1 MRVWQSIAFA
11 ETEQLVD
18 IAVAA
23 EELGF
28 TGLTTADHLV
38 TPQAIEAPYPYSED
52 GSIWWDPNTD
62 FPDVWMAA
70 AVLAQHTTTLRF
82 MPLVYIPP
90 LREVFSVAKL
100 ISTAAVFSN
109 NRVELGAGVG
119 WMKDEFLLTGQDFHR
134 RGRHTDEMLEVLRKF
149 LTTNGMVSHSGEFYD
164 FPPVQMEPVPT
175 GPVPVLIG
183 GVSKPALR
191 RAARWDGW
199 LGINFEIDEL
209 EQMVGQLNAAR
220 QEAGTADRDDYRIMM
235 ALNQAPTLGDVER
248 LTELGVTDL
257 NVVPW
262 LFSHGLATSSI
273 DFKRDTMAAIA
284 DSVISRL

>member
-1 MRVWQSIAFA
+1 MRFWHSIAFA

-18 IAVAA
+18 IAIAA

-70 AVLAQHTTTLRF
+70 AVLAQHTATLRF

-100 ISTAAVFSN
+100 VSTAAVFSD

-149 LTTNGMVSHSGEFYD
+149 LGGGMVSHSGEFYD

-175 GPVPVLIG
+175 EPVPVLIG

-209 EQMVGQLNAAR
+209 EEKVGQLSAAR
-220 QEAGTADRDDYRIMM
+220 QEAGTADRDDFRIMI
-235 ALNQAPTLGDVER
+235 ALGHTPTLGEIER
-248 LTELGVTDL
+248 LIELGVTDY

-273 DFKRDTMAAIA
+273 EFKRDTMAAFA
-284 DSVISRL
+284 DSVISCL

>member
-1 MRVWQSIAFA
+1 MRCWHSIAFA

-18 IAVAA
+18 ISIAA

-38 TPQAIEAPYPYSED
+38 TPQTIEAPYPYSED

-70 AVLAQHTTTLRF
+70 AVLAQHTATLRF
-82 MPLVYIPP
+82 MPMVYIPP

-100 ISTAAVFSN
+100 ISTAAVFSD

-149 LTTNGMVSHSGEFYD
+149 LGGGMVSHSGEFYD

-175 GPVPVLIG
+175 EPVPVLIG
-183 GVSKPALR
+183 GGSKPALR

-209 EQMVGQLNAAR
+209 EEKVGQLSAAR
-220 QEAGTADRDDYRIMM
+220 QEAGTADRDDFRIMV
-235 ALNQAPTLGDVER
+235 ALGHTPTLGEIER
-248 LTELGVTDL
+248 LIELGVTDY

-262 LFSHGLATSSI
+262 LFSHGLPTSSI
-273 DFKRDTMAAIA
+273 DFKRDTMAAFA

>member
-1 MRVWQSIAFA
+1 MRFWHSIAFA

-23 EELGF
+23 EEMGF
-28 TGLTTADHLV
+28 TGLTTADHMV
-38 TPQAIEAPYPYSED
+38 TPQTIEAPYPYSED

-62 FPDVWMAA
+62 FPEVWMAA

-100 ISTAAVFSN
+100 ISTAAVLSG

-134 RGRHTDEMLEVLRKF
+134 RGRHTDEMLEVLRMF

-175 GPVPVLIG
+175 EPVPVLIG

-199 LGINFEIDEL
+199 VGINYDISELGGKIDEL
-209 EQMVGQLNAAR
+209 HAAR
-220 QEAGTADRDDYRIMM
+220 RDAGTADRDDFRIMV
-235 ALNQAPTLGDVER
+235 ALNQPPTLGDIEQ
-248 LTELGVTDL
+248 LIELGVTDF

-273 DFKRDTMAAIA
+273 EFKRDTMGAFS
-284 DSVISRL
+284 DSIIFRL